1 MAAAIENMRKEAAAR
16 KLLILGDML
25 ELGEWSRDEHRRIL
39 QSALDIPDAGIL
51 LVGPRFAEAAEGN
64 GMVKCFATTAELIEY
79 LKANPIE
86 GYTVLVKG
94 SHSMALEKT
103 LEYL

>member
-1 MAAAIENMRKEAAAR
+1 
-16 KLLILGDML
+16 
-25 ELGEWSRDEHRRIL
+25 
-39 QSALDIPDAGIL
+39 
-51 LVGPRFAEAAEGN
+51 
-64 GMVKCFATTAELIEY
+64 MVKCFATTAELIEY